1 MPRVRWRLGI
11 ITSLFKSKDD
21 HIRGCRLRV
30 SDKGRISEIQ
40 RPVNHL
46 FYFEVSSPPTTE
58 NSEILTLPADDIKSP
73 PAGRKRRNAFV
84 IGEIKRKFCTS

>member
-1 MPRVRWRLGI
+1 MVIFQVVDCGYRIKEEFLKSRDLL
-11 ITSLFKSKDD
+11 ITF
-21 HIRGCRLRV
+21 
-30 SDKGRISEIQ
+30 
-40 RPVNHL
+40 

-84 IGEIKRKFCTS
+84 IGEIKRIWYFLN